1 MYKEIL
7 ALVLMSLFI
16 ILTSSYWGQALQW
29 VLDFHDFLNN
39 GLSYIFSD
47 SKIGVVIAK
56 LVSYL
61 VGPFLISGVA
71 AAGYAAVKRRFLPYF
86 MPVTWVAWLI
96 QTTALVLYT

>member
-7 ALVLMSLFI
+7 ALVLMTLFI

-29 VLDFHDFLNN
+29 VLDFHDFLTNC
-39 GLSYIFSD
+39 LSYIFSEG
-47 SKIGVVIAK
+47 KIGLVIAK

-61 VGPFLISGVA
+61 IGPFLVSGIA
-71 AAGYAAVKRRFLPYF
+71 ALGYAAARRHFTPYF
-86 MPVTWVAWLI
+86 MPITWVAWVI